1 MEKVVLEAN
10 IRDQFSKGSNN
21 RLRKEGRVPGVFYS
35 KHDEPI
41 AIDVI
46 EKSINPLVFTSQTNL
61 ISLKTNNGKEFDCLI
76 KDIQFDPVTDR
87 VIHIDLFGLTTNET
101 IQIEVPIQFI
111 GAPVG
116 VKDGGIMQ
124 AVLHKLMIECMPG
137 DMPQHLEV
145 QVGDLK
151 LGDSVHVSDLE
162 FENITIL
169 SSPESVVVSITHPK
183 VEKAAVEGE
192 EEVAAEP
199 EIIGKGKEKED
210 SE

>member
-35 KHDEPI
+35 KNDEPI
-41 AIDVI
+41 AIDVV

-101 IQIEVPIQFI
+101 IEIEVPLQFLGSPI
-111 GAPVG
+111 G

-124 AVLHKLMIECMPG
+124 AVLHKLLVECMPG
-137 DMPQHLEV
+137 DMPPHLEV
-145 QVGDLK
+145 EVGDLK
-151 LGDSVHVSDLE
+151 LGDSIHVSDLK

-183 VEKAAVEGE
+183 VEKVAVEE
-192 EEVAAEP
+192 EEIVAAEP
-199 EIIGKGKEKED
+199 EIIGKGKEKEE